1 MPRGVNKARGPRN
14 SIQDRPARLRLLL
27 RRQRWLIRPAAVAAG
42 CGLVLLALTA
52 LLRSGTPGSTLDRLH
67 LALAGDAARAGMQ
80 VRHIV
85 IEGRANTPEPVLRG
99 AMDVHRGTPILA
111 VPIRAVAARIE
122 RLSWVQHAT
131 VERRLPDTI
140 VVRLIERRPFAIWQD
155 QGKFRL
161 IDRDGDT
168 VADRNARDFRALPL
182 VVGPGAPRAA
192 ARLLDALNAQPELA
206 PRVAAAVR
214 VDSRRWDLMMKSG
227 MTVRLPG
234 GHAVRAIAR
243 LAQLQAQFALLDRPL
258 RFIDLRLPSMLV
270 LRPIAAAV
278 PPPPTGKKP
287 T

>member
-14 SIQDRPARLRLLL
+14 SIQDRPGRLRLLL
-27 RRQRWLIRPAAVAAG
+27 RRQRGLLRPTAGAAG
-42 CGLVLLALTA
+42 CGLGLLALTA

-67 LALAGDAARAGMQ
+67 LALAADAARAGMQ

-85 IEGRANTPEPVLRG
+85 IEGRANTPEPVLRE

-111 VPIRAVAARIE
+111 VPIRAVARRIE

-161 IDRDGDT
+161 IDRDGNI
-168 VADRNARDFRALPL
+168 VADRNARDFRTLPL
-182 VVGPGAPRAA
+182 VVGPGAPDAA

-206 PRVAAAVR
+206 PRVAASVR

-234 GHAVRAIAR
+234 GHVMRAIAR

-270 LRPIAAAV
+270 LRPITAAA